1 MALDQMVGL
10 DGMRNRSDVIRLAV
24 RQLIEA
30 SPSRA
35 VGGTISVDL
44 GMDLTDKIEMFC
56 GIHGDTPDQV
66 TRAALRA
73 HMKAEMLASDDLQ
86 TVLETRH
93 QQLAN
98 RLRQREDH
106 TP

>member
-1 MALDQMVGL
+1 
-10 DGMRNRSDVIRLAV
+10 MRKVEKGFKS
-24 RQLIEA
+24 
-30 SPSRA
+30 
-35 VGGTISVDL
+35 ISS
-44 GMDLTDKIEMFC
+44 T
-56 GIHGDTPDQV
+56 
-66 TRAALRA
+66 A
-73 HMKAEMLASDDLQ
+73 MKAEMLASDDLQ